1 MKGSILTSE
10 WFIKL
15 QYLFRKKSRTFMIAA
30 RRHHWNVS
38 SHNSVRARPCHVHIA
53 EFLSKFCNL
62 STPASHSRRRQV
74 VDEDAE
80 PADGSR
86 KKQLIITSNRSCK
99 HCNTKSKR
107 LFNDHWCGPRGGGSV
122 RDVSCSDPPR
132 DERKVLRTGPPSSGR
147 ERVRWRSAD
156 RY

>member
-1 MKGSILTSE
+1 MIPILV
-10 WFIKL
+10 
-15 QYLFRKKSRTFMIAA
+15 QKKSRTSTIAG
-30 RRHHWNVS
+30 RSHHWNVS
-38 SHNSVRARPCHVHIA
+38 SCNSVRARPCHVHTSIA

-62 STPASHSRRRQV
+62 STSATHSRRRQV

-80 PADGSR
+80 PVDGSR
-86 KKQLIITSNRSCK
+86 KKQLIITGNRSCK

-156 RY
+156 R